1 VVDPVQRIKPG
12 NGWMNGRMDVMA
24 LFIFDCRPAGVCIVA
39 WEGEVEFAVP
49 WLIGYDE
56 AVGEI
61 LQIFSG

>member
-1 VVDPVQRIKPG
+1 
-12 NGWMNGRMDVMA
+12 MA